1 MGGTE
6 QDRRGGRK
14 EAEYVVNK
22 LKDLRGRVGKELVG
36 KEIDMRREDG
46 TDAGYCK
53 GPDEGT
59 VCRLEVKV
67 RVSRMRGDQRDESR
81 GWKEKELELLRSPRG
96 LIGRMTV
103 EEGGRKGM
111 KGS

>member
-6 QDRRGGRK
+6 QERRGGRK
-14 EAEYVVNK
+14 EAEYVENK
-22 LKDLRGRVGKELVG
+22 HKDLRGRVGKELVV

-46 TDAGYCK
+46 TEAGCCK
-53 GPDEGT
+53 GPDEGA
-59 VCRLEVKV
+59 VCRLEVEV
-67 RVSRMRGDQRDESR
+67 RVSRMQGDQRDESR

-96 LIGRMTV
+96 VIGRMTV
-103 EEGGRKGM
+103 EEGERTGM